1 MSSGYTIHVSGL
13 APETS
18 ETKLHDFFSFCGKL
32 QSVKKHGTEADITFE
47 KQSAMRT
54 ALMLNGGTLDGAHLE
69 VTSSSPAADPGVL
82 PSTASGSTPV
92 GGEFEQEDK
101 PKVCWQDELQA
112 DEKAA
117 IAAEYLAHGY
127 AIGDHII
134 QKAID
139 VDKKQGIST
148 RFLSFL
154 SDVDKKAGERLVGE
168 GQTLS
173 SRIQDQAHS
182 TYVKAREA
190 DQQRGVS
197 STFLSYYTKALATP
211 VGQRVSQFYNEA
223 SKTVHDV
230 HEEAMRLAHQKK
242 AASGAVTPVEPAEPV
257 ASSADAKAAEAGV
270 APSTAAPTSAPA
282 PPSRSQPR
290 EGRSSLVKS

>member
-101 PKVCWQDELQA
+101 P
-112 DEKAA
+112 KAA

-282 PPSRSQPR
+282 PAPPAANPEKAAPLS
-290 EGRSSLVKS
+290 